1 MKFVFMH
8 IKNKKLAQ
16 QDKNKMIDIGKS
28 QIVVRDRKE
37 IGKSLLKQP
46 KYEIVESN
54 IINKISIKNKLSDIK
69 SKLKE
74 EYRKNK
80 EIQYLNERWLDVMFN
95 CKFINA
101 FKKTFTLVNLKHE
114 NYGFSCRILIPDG
127 YCIDD
132 LDNKTTVIQNNV
144 GCTFVLEKFSNK
156 RYANAKFI
164 LIENC
169 NKIPFEPVEVEPY
182 QVCAGV
188 DEGGHPVIFNM
199 NIEPMVLIAGATRMG
214 KNGCIDHA
222 IPSWIYYCS
231 EDDIHL
237 YLFQFAKGDL
247 GKYQKCKQVKCFSM
261 SDLDKLL
268 NVLQD
273 IYNEMQKRMKEM
285 SDMTSNCKGDNLYD
299 YNKLNPTKK
308 MPFIYIIIDEFMDIA
323 NSEGDK
329 ESSKVKTHIISILQ
343 SIAEYGG
350 ALGVNYIVLHQK
362 PEKALMPTFL
372 KNQSNVRICFGFKDE
387 VCGRI
392 VLGEDRGR
400 LVTTLQ
406 PRKAYYVSNS
416 GEGYLYTTNLR
427 NKNGSSRILNYIK
440 PSMTNKKESSNV
452 HHVSDCKVAKNQQ
465 DIKHNNKNKPKD
477 NETRIKEKI
486 NQLKIQMDKINENT
500 KDTSVQQGKVIKF
513 PNQHHHN
520 SDNTS
525 VKSISQTI
533 SNDTKNNVDI
543 TRSNHEPTSTKTIKN
558 PNIDSNFNKVN
569 IPKVKSKEDVIR
581 ENIKKI
587 PNFVPYEPPKTNVKI
602 TDETDIAF
610 KQSEKYRK
618 DIKNENDKK
627 GDY

>member
-8 IKNKKLAQ
+8 IKNKKLTQ
-16 QDKNKMIDIGKS
+16 QNKNKMIDIGKS

-46 KYEIVESN
+46 KYEIIESN
-54 IINKISIKNKLSDIK
+54 TINKLSIKDKLSDIK

-268 NVLQD
+268 EVL
-273 IYNEMQKRMKEM
+273 NELKTEM
-285 SDMTSNCKGDNLYD
+285 SARMNMMSSMLNNFKGDNLYD
-299 YNKLNPTKK
+299 YNKLNPDKK
-308 MPFIYIIIDEFMDIA
+308 LPYIYIIIDEFMDIA

-329 ESSKVKTHIISILQ
+329 ESSKVKAHIISILQ

-350 ALGVNYIVLHQK
+350 ALGVNYIILHQK
-362 PEKALMPTFL
+362 PEKSLMPTFL
-372 KNQSNVRICFGFKDE
+372 KNQSNTRICFGFKDE

-392 VLGEDRGR
+392 VLGEDRGK

-406 PRKAYYVSNS
+406 PRKAYYISNS

-452 HHVSDCKVAKNQQ
+452 HHVSDCKVAKN
-465 DIKHNNKNKPKD
+465 DKYSKSKD
-477 NETRIKEKI
+477 SEVQFKEKVSQI
-486 NQLKIQMDKINENT
+486 KIQMDKINKHSKNSE
-500 KDTSVQQGKVIKF
+500 DTPQSKGKIIEF
-513 PNQHHHN
+513 PNQYNQDNSHHN
-520 SDNTS
+520 LDATHTS
-525 VKSISQTI
+525 
-533 SNDTKNNVDI
+533 N
-543 TRSNHEPTSTKTIKN
+543 PTSQNKKYDIKITQSNNKSTSNKPIQN
-558 PNIDSNFNKVN
+558 PNIDSNFSKVN

-587 PNFVPYEPPKTNVKI
+587 PNFVPYEPPKTNAKI